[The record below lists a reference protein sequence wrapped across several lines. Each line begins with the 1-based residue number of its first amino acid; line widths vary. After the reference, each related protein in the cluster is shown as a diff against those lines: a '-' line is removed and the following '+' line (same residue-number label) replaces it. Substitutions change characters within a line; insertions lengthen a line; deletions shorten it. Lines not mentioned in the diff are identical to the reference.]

1 MIVVTAGLAMLAACA
16 PRPLPPSP
24 TPASDSASVAAV
36 VKGFHTALRSGD
48 SLAAIALLA
57 PDVVVLESGGSER
70 LAEYRA
76 GHLPADIAFSRATTS
91 DSGQIAVTVRG
102 DVAWAW
108 SMTRTRG
115 EFRGRQIDSDGAE
128 LMVLERDA
136 DGWRIAAIHW
146 SSRRHGP

>member
-1 MIVVTAGLAMLAACA
+1 MIVVSAGLAVLAACT
-16 PRPLPPSP
+16 PLPPSA
-24 TPASDSASVAAV
+24 TQASDSASVAAV
-36 VKGFHTALRSGD
+36 VTGFHAALRSGD
-48 SLAAIALLA
+48 SLAAIAMLA
-57 PDVVVLESGGSER
+57 PDVVILESGGSER

-91 DSGQIAVTVRG
+91 DSAPIAVTVRG

-108 SMTRTRG
+108 SVTRTRG
-115 EFRGRQIDSDGAE
+115 EFRDRQIDADGAE